1 MTEVLVSVR
10 SAEEAAA
17 ALAGGAD
24 IIDVK
29 EPHRGPLGA
38 ADAAVIRDI
47 AAVIGSRPLS
57 AACGELAEW
66 NGVAADLPA
75 GALAKIGPA
84 GLAFAAWS
92 ARWDAWRQALPPQV
106 SPVAVAYADYAAAN
120 APDPRAIAE
129 FAAGRTSWLLIDTWD
144 KTGGG
149 LFDVVARDVLREW
162 LRIAREGDLQ
172 IALAGALRREQWVLL
187 SELRPNVVAVRG
199 AVCRGE
205 RVGDRLGALDA
216 ARVREWT
223 TFWQTFSDRVVNHSP
238 ATK

>member
-38 ADAAVIRDI
+38 ADAAVIREI
-47 AAVIGSRPLS
+47 AAMIGSRPLS

-66 NGVAADLPA
+66 NGAAADLPA

-84 GLAFAAWS
+84 GLVAFAAWS

-106 SPVAVAYADYAAAN
+106 SPVAVAYADYAAAS

-129 FAAGRTSWLLIDTWD
+129 FAAGRSSWLLLDTWD
-144 KTGGG
+144 KSGGG

-162 LRIAREGDLQ
+162 LRVAREGDLQ
-172 IALAGALRREQWVLL
+172 IALAGALRREQWSLL

-199 AVCRGE
+199 AVCA
-205 RVGDRLGALDA
+205 GDRQSALDV

-223 TFWQTFSDRVVNHSP
+223 AFWQTFSDRVVNHSP
-238 ATK
+238 PTK